1 MLAKRII
8 PCLDVKDGQTVKGT
22 NFVNLRHAGDPVEL
36 GKAYS
41 EQVSAAFEDVWRH
54 FDTIDREAV
63 RAFLYKNVRN
73 KCIDH
78 LRRNTTHRRH
88 ASLYAQLTEDY
99 DHADRLSEL
108 HEREQIVSRVL
119 ASLPDYTRQ
128 IFIACYV
135 DRKTYHEVAGELG
148 ISPHTVKKYISRAL
162 QIIAEQRKK
171 N

>member
-1 MLAKRII
+1 MEKTGEFDEVFRLFY
-8 PCLDVKDGQTVKGT
+8 GEMYT
-22 NFVNLRHAGDPVEL
+22 FSRHFLTCEADCEDI
-36 GKAYS
+36 
-41 EQVSAAFEDVWRH
+41 VSAAFEDVWRH

-108 HEREQIVSRVL
+108 HERERIVSRVL

-162 QIIAEQRKK
+162 QIISEQRKK